1 MLKAL
6 DEAPVTRRYW
16 ILAASVMIGA
26 VLDLFDFFLIA
37 FIVPIVSDEWGL
49 TFGQAA
55 VVLLSAGFG
64 AIAGSVVWGRLGDRY
79 GRRRPLIAGLLTFSL
94 ATGAMALAPDDGWW
108 FLGIGRFIVGAGV
121 AGVAV
126 IAVPMVLEFTPTR
139 LRTKVV
145 GFVTTAM
152 VPIGILAA
160 ALATAALDPHW
171 RPLFAIGL
179 LPSLLVIFIVVY
191 VPESPRWLL
200 ERGRLEEARRVIAF
214 LLMRPEEELALEAP
228 PETPEESPR
237 YSELRRY
244 RDSVRTTVLAWFG
257 ASAAVAGLILWGPTF
272 LEEILE
278 IDSDEAALLFGFVT
292 LGSFGGRLCFSF
304 LPQRTG
310 RRFCGLL
317 MGFGAPPLLA
327 LAAFSGET
335 EIAGASLFLIAL
347 VAASFFVD
355 GGFANLAPYTSEV
368 FPTRLR
374 THGMGVAWAM
384 SGIGRIVGPL
394 GVALIAG
401 TDDLIEPEATLDAL
415 VPAFLYLTAFSLLVG
430 VAFAAT
436 KIEPHGRDL
445 ETIGEELAG
454 EAQPPAEAV
463 PAP

>member
-1 MLKAL
+1 
-6 DEAPVTRRYW
+6 
-16 ILAASVMIGA
+16 
-26 VLDLFDFFLIA
+26 
-37 FIVPIVSDEWGL
+37 
-49 TFGQAA
+49 
-55 VVLLSAGFG
+55 
-64 AIAGSVVWGRLGDRY
+64 
-79 GRRRPLIAGLLTFSL
+79 
-94 ATGAMALAPDDGWW
+94 
-108 FLGIGRFIVGAGV
+108 
-121 AGVAV
+121 
-126 IAVPMVLEFTPTR
+126 MVLEFTPTR

-200 ERGRLEEARRVIAF
+200 ERGRVEEARRVIAF
-214 LLMRPEEELALEAP
+214 LLMRPEEELALEVPTRA
-228 PETPEESPR
+228 PEERPS
-237 YSELRRY
+237 YSELWRY
-244 RDSVRTTVLAWFG
+244 RDSLRVTVLAWFG
-257 ASAAVAGLILWGPTF
+257 ASAAVAGLVLWGPTF

-278 IDSDEAALLFGFVT
+278 IDSDEAALLFGLVT
-292 LGSFGGRLCFSF
+292 FGSFAGRLCFSF

-310 RRFCGLL
+310 RRVCGLL

-335 EIAGASLFLIAL
+335 EVAGASLFLIAL
-347 VAASFFVD
+347 IAASFFVD

-374 THGMGVAWAM
+374 THGMGMAWAM

-415 VPAFLYLTAFSLLVG
+415 LPAFLYLAAFSLLVG
-430 VAFAAT
+430 VAFAWSRL
-436 KIEPHGRDL
+436 EPHGRDL
-445 ETIGEELAG
+445 ETLGAELSG
-454 EAQPPAEAV
+454 EATPPAEAV
-463 PAP
+463 AAR